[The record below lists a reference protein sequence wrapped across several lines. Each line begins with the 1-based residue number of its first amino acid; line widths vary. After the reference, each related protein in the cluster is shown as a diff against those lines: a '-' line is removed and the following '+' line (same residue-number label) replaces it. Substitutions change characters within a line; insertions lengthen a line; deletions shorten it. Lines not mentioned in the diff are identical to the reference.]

1 MSVKKIIIVGMLVSV
16 AGVANAVRDQK
27 TGFYGQANLGYSRST
42 KSKLEFTIKKETNAK
57 SYQAVNGKAG
67 ESLMIGMEIGKKIN
81 NNIRV
86 ALDIGYRA
94 GYNDAKAYTVRY
106 DVKEADDCGDMKL
119 KSLAFIPTLYWDVV
133 NFKGFVPYG
142 LVGLG
147 LAQNKLKVK
156 GSGVQYQTSS
166 EQTNSFA
173 YKLGLGGRY
182 ILNKDIDLD
191 FRYQYVNLGKAKL
204 GSTVSY
210 PDYSASSVDTTK
222 EWKLR
227 VHEFM
232 MGAAYKF

>member
-1 MSVKKIIIVGMLVSV
+1 MLISV

-42 KSKLEFTIKKETNAK
+42 KSKLEFTLKKDNGDK
-57 SYQAVNGKAG
+57 SYQSVNGKAG

-81 NNIRV
+81 NNLRI

-94 GYNDAKAYTVRY
+94 GYNDAKASTTSTS
-106 DVKEADDCGDMKL
+106 DGSSTDDRGDMKL

-133 NFKGFVPYG
+133 NVNGFVPYG

-156 GSGVQYQTSS
+156 GSVNEYQTSS
-166 EQTNSFA
+166 EKTNSFA

-210 PDYSASSVDTTK
+210 PGNSASSVDTTK